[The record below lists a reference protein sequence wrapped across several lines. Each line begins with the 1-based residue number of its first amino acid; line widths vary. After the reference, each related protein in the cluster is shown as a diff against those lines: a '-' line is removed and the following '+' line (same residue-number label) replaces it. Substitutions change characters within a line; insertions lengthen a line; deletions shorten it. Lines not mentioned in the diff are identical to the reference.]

1 MSLILALGFLAC
13 ILLKD
18 IQSILYFFIVYS
30 IYLYFRYRKMTI
42 PFLFAV
48 LSVLAVFLSVKSY
61 TPAVKGEYEIV
72 EIKKQYYIATNHKTK
87 VLVMTDLDLSYS
99 DVIYIEE
106 FETIHTDDNFTLF
119 SFTDYNKQNDIYEK
133 AKTFHVISYSN
144 YLKSNL
150 YRYISKHNNASV

>member
-72 EIKKQYYIATNHKTK
+72 EIKKQYYIATNHKTYIYWRIWN
-87 VLVMTDLDLSYS
+87 DSYGW
-99 DVIYIEE
+99 
-106 FETIHTDDNFTLF
+106 
-119 SFTDYNKQNDIYEK
+119 
-133 AKTFHVISYSN
+133 
-144 YLKSNL
+144 
-150 YRYISKHNNASV
+150 